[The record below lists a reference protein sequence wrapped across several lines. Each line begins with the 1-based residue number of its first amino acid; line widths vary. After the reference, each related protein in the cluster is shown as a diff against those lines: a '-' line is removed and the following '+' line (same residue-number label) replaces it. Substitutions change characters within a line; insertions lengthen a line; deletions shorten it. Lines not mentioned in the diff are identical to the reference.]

1 MQKENIR
8 MHFAK
13 AFMPALALF
22 LAACAPNASVP
33 STDAPAAPV
42 PAVEPAAT
50 VQVPVD
56 TPVVGT
62 PAVVVVPTLPAES
75 DSVTDIGTET
85 ESASEIVPEIIPE
98 DITEPAEGWT
108 REQFNTAWD
117 IAYPAGWTVNSAGAY
132 EGAIQLEGDF
142 QGHSYAVTFSYPM
155 GILAQSLDAWVE
167 EELAALPLEEQSAV
181 VVSDLTVANA
191 PAKQL
196 LNFPNPDGISPMHR
210 VYIWRAEERNPRLI
224 TIAQVDGLP
233 VDAAAMES
241 LLAQLLAEVR

>member
-8 MHFAK
+8 MRFAK
-13 AFMPALALF
+13 VLLPALALF
-22 LAACAPNASVP
+22 LAACAPSASVP
-33 STDAPAAPV
+33 ATDAPAASV

-50 VQVPVD
+50 VDMPVD
-56 TPVVGT
+56 TL
-62 PAVVVVPTLPAES
+62 AVVIVPTLPAES
-75 DSVTDIGTET
+75 DSVPNIGTAT
-85 ESASEIVPEIIPE
+85 EAASEISTEISTETSPE
-98 DITEPAEGWT
+98 TTEGWT

-132 EGAIQLEGDF
+132 EGAIQLQGDF
-142 QGHSYAVTFSYPM
+142 QGHTYAVTFSYPM

-167 EELAALPLEEQSAV
+167 EETAALTLGQQAAV
-181 VVSDLTVANA
+181 VTSDLTVANA

-210 VYIWRAEERNPRLI
+210 VYIWRAAERNPRLI

-241 LLAQLLAEVR
+241 LLAHFLAGVH